1 MSKNIVYVTSAFPFG
16 KSETWAFNEI
26 NSLHKLGA
34 QVTIIPKNGKGKI
47 INKDAL
53 KLSSNLVDLPFLNW
67 SIFIFLIKTL
77 LSNPV
82 LFLKI
87 FSEIIEQSNS
97 LIDFCKAISVL
108 PKAFFLAEIL
118 KNKKVDHIHS
128 LSTTTTTAVIAYI
141 ISLKL
146 KVPWSYTLHSSSIIN
161 ERYKRSFIFR
171 SRSALKCRTISQIIA
186 DDLSNFIGP
195 SLSKK
200 VCMVHLGVDIQDLKK
215 KSNTMNNPFIIATP
229 AELKVHKGHI
239 YAIDAAK
246 ILIDKGITNFK
257 WLFYGDGPLLN
268 DLQKKVK
275 ELNLTDYCYFPG
287 NLDHQ
292 NLLDKYKN
300 NEVDIVVSSSISI
313 LDVFEGIPVSLMEAM
328 SYQIPVIASDCGGT
342 KELVDGQSGILV
354 NQKDSAAI
362 ANAIIELKENSVY
375 RTKMSVNARN
385 KIEQDFDTIKN
396 ANDLIKLF

>member
-67 SIFIFLIKTL
+67 TIFLFLIKTL

-87 FSEIIEQSNS
+87 LSEIVEQSNS

-171 SRSALKCRTISQIIA
+171 SRSALKCRTISQITA

-229 AELKVHKGHI
+229 AELKAHKGHI

-246 ILIDKGITNFK
+246 ILIDQGITNFK

-375 RTKMSVNARN
+375 RIKMSVNARN